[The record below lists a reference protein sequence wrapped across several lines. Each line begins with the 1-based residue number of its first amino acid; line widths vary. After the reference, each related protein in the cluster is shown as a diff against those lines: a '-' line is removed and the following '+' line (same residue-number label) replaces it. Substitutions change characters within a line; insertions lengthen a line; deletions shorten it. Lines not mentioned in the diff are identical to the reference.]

1 MVVYSIDPLIQAR
14 SRLPLPL
21 LLLLP
26 QPVVVVVV
34 IVVVVVVVIVIVY
47 LNSFQGLRFF
57 VCGKKQLSPS
67 FASAADRTNKSV
79 CLYLF
84 AFAIFAFKTD
94 FELRWGGGGRE
105 AWLSSL
111 RPSISSSEGKNMNG
125 EEREKK
131 KRRREIKRIEALDW
145 NSNKHR
151 KIRFQKI

>member
-14 SRLPLPL
+14 SRLPL

-94 FELRWGGGGRE
+94 FELRWGGRE

-111 RPSISSSEGKNMNG
+111 IPSISSSEGKKH
-125 EEREKK
+125 EWRREREKEEK
-131 KRRREIKRIEALDW
+131 KKNKGKRSIALE
-145 NSNKHR
+145 
-151 KIRFQKI
+151 FQ